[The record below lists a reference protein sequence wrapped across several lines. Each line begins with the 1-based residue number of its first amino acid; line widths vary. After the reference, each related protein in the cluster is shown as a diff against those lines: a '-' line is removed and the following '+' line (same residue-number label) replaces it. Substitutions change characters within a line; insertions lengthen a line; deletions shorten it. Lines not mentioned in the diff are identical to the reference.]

1 MQMAA
6 PTSWP
11 CGVLTKMADPSAAI
25 KEGADMVNLGNLVS
39 VRRKSFY
46 SGIIAASH
54 SYLLHIDEHTIITLA
69 NGVTWTLYISWF
81 SPVLAALRLCPV
93 KAKPNKRQ
101 QFKAPS
107 IVQAPHIHLD
117 LPWVVEMSR
126 DRLALCFVATA
137 NDQGASSLHPGSM
150 IV

>member
-11 CGVLTKMADPSAAI
+11 CGVLTKMADPSATI
-25 KEGADMVNLGNLVS
+25 KEGADIVKLGNLVS

-46 SGIIAASH
+46 SGIAAPH
-54 SYLLHIDEHTIITLA
+54 SYFLHIDERTIITPA
-69 NGVTWTLYISWF
+69 NGVTCTLYISWF
-81 SPVLAALRLCPV
+81 SPVLAALRLCHV

-101 QFKAPS
+101 QFRAPS
-107 IVQAPHIHLD
+107 IVQAPHIDLD

-137 NDQGASSLHPGSM
+137 NDQGTSSLHPGSM